1 MPNEPTVYVLSF
13 IKILSNYRNKCLL
26 NEEEGLEEAK
36 AVEERIRIITKNE
49 IERQK
54 NRIKS

>member
-1 MPNEPTVYVLSF
+1 MLSF
-13 IKILSNYRNKCLL
+13 VKILVNYRNKCLA

-36 AVEERIRIITKNE
+36 AVQEKIRAISQSE

-54 NRIKS
+54 ARIKHEHSKIYE